1 MTGATVNQSP
11 NPRPMPDL
19 DLMPRSEAL
28 ESLMAR
34 KDETVPAIA
43 LAPIVGIHPSQIVKM
58 ARDGSWDLC
67 QYIISGRNVKFFRR
81 DFLRRNG
88 FLPEDPEDIYAE
100 KMDEIILLLN
110 ELLKK

>member
-1 MTGATVNQSP
+1 MTGATVNPSP
-11 NPRPMPDL
+11 KPRPIPDL
-19 DLMPRSEAL
+19 DLLPRSEPL
-28 ESLMAR
+28 ESLMTR
-34 KDETVPAIA
+34 TDETVPASA

-100 KMDEIILLLN
+100 KLDEIISLLL
-110 ELLKK
+110 EIREK